1 MSRNRLFS
9 LSAAVYGCT
18 VGRAFTPAA
27 LLILQRK
34 RCFVFFEFA
43 EVRRAKSPA
52 LRNRGKHG
60 GQPGKRGAA
69 LQQTPVGD
77 DARIVPGTPR
87 RRGRSREGHAP
98 PLQTYRTRST
108 KPDKRSHPGGRRAGC
123 PHPAGPCGGVNA
135 RGRDK
140 SRPYDQRKVRTH
152 RGTALSTVSQT
163 SVGDDARTAPAGTFR
178 RPKTAGPA
186 LRPEI
191 VPGTPQHRKVPGRGM
206 PLPYKPSE
214 HDQPNRTSAAARAA
228 VGRGDLT
235 PPDPAAA

>member
-52 LRNRGKHG
+52 LRNREKHG

-77 DARIVPGTPR
+77 DARIVPGTP
-87 RRGRSREGHAP
+87 
-98 PLQTYRTRST
+98 
-108 KPDKRSHPGGRRAGC
+108 
-123 PHPAGPCGGVNA
+123 
-135 RGRDK
+135 
-140 SRPYDQRKVRTH
+140 
-152 RGTALSTVSQT
+152 
-163 SVGDDARTAPAGTFR
+163 
-178 RPKTAGPA
+178 
-186 LRPEI
+186 
-191 VPGTPQHRKVPGRGM
+191 QHRKVPGRAM
-206 PLPYKPSE
+206 PLPYKPSA
-214 HDQPNRTSAAARAA
+214 HDRPNRTSAAARAA
-228 VGRGDLT
+228 VGRGALT
-235 PPDPAAA
+235 PPDPAAAQTPAGGINPAPTINGRPVPTGEPHLLQPMGASALMAFRFPPGRTPTRGRRHPPRSGAAARRTRRAAAAGGSAAS